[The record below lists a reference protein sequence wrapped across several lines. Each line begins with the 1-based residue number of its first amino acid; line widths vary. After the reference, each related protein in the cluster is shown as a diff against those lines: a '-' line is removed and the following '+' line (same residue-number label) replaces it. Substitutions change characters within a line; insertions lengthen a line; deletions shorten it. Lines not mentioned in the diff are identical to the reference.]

1 MTETSHGT
9 TGLFRRL
16 HKGGPVVALGSA
28 SLLAVLATV
37 TFVSAASGITVSQK
51 GRAFHPTS
59 LDLKVGDTVTIVND
73 DGDLLHHAFVDSP
86 TFSYDSGDQQ
96 PGSKIDI
103 VFSKTGTF
111 SVLCGIHPKMKM
123 AVTVR

>member
-1 MTETSHGT
+1 MTGF
-9 TGLFRRL
+9 FRQL
-16 HKGGPVVALGSA
+16 HKSAPAVALGA
-28 SLLAVLATV
+28 AGLFTVVATF
-37 TFVSAASGITVSQK
+37 TFATAATGITVSQK

-59 LDLKVGDTVTIVND
+59 LELKVGDTVTIVND

-103 VFSKTGTF
+103 VFSKAGNF
-111 SVLCGIHPKMKM
+111 NVLCGIHPKMKM
-123 AVTVR
+123 AVIVH